1 MNGEEPLR
9 ILQLVHGYPPAVG
22 GVEFAVRDICER
34 LVARHG
40 ADVTVFT
47 TDAYT
52 NANYLDGS
60 LPTVPIQ
67 EGEVQNGVKVR
78 RFPVV
83 TTWARPLR
91 VLQRGFYDL
100 RLPFNDVLRTLYQG
114 PISPAMRK
122 AAAAFEADVVV
133 AASFPLNHMNYAF
146 QHPGRRVVL
155 IGALHTDDPWGYER
169 PNLLKLVNRAHAT
182 VAFTEAERDWL
193 LAKGASAER
202 VRVLGLGIDPDPC
215 VPHPAALRRELGIAD
230 GDYLVAY
237 VGQQGGHKGIEVLI
251 EALPALLEAVPDA
264 CLVVAGSR
272 TPYSE
277 VLERL
282 GSELPA
288 PARARFRLLSDLSM
302 QQKTDLLAACD
313 VFASPSGHES
323 FGITNL
329 EAWARSR
336 PVVLGDGPAQRSITE
351 PGVSSILVP
360 YRDTAALA
368 AALVRLARDPGL
380 RRRLGEAGR
389 RRLLERFTLDAVAD
403 AYYELYREAAAA

>member
-1 MNGEEPLR
+1 MTLR
-9 ILQLVHGYPPAVG
+9 LLQLVHGYPPAVG

-34 LVARHG
+34 LVSRHG

-47 TDAYT
+47 TNAYT

-83 TTWARPLR
+83 TAWARPLR
-91 VLQRGFYDL
+91 LLQRGFYNL
-100 RLPFNDVLRTLYQG
+100 RLPGNDVLRTLYQG
-114 PISPAMRK
+114 PISPALRR
-122 AAAAFEADVVV
+122 ATREFDADVVS
-133 AASFPLNHMNYAF
+133 AASFPLNHMRYAF
-146 QHPGRRVVL
+146 ARPGRPVVL
-155 IGALHTDDPWGYER
+155 IGAIHTDDPWGYER
-169 PNLLKLVNRAHAT
+169 PNLLKLAGRAQAT
-182 VAFTEAERDWL
+182 VAFTEPERDWL
-193 LAKGASAER
+193 LAHGAPARR

-215 VPHPAALRRELGIAD
+215 PPHPQDFRDSAGVAA

-251 EALPALLEAVPDA
+251 SSLPRLLEAVPGA
-264 CLVVAGSR
+264 FLVVAGSR
-272 TPYSE
+272 TPYSA

-282 GSELPA
+282 ASELPPA
-288 PARARFRLLSDLSM
+288 ARARFRLLSDLTA
-302 QQKTDLLAACD
+302 QRKTDLLAACD

-351 PGVSSILVP
+351 PGVSSLLVP
-360 YRDTAALA
+360 YRDAEALLD
-368 AALVRLARDPGL
+368 ALVRLARDPGL

-389 RRLLERFTLDAVAD
+389 RRLLERYTLDGVVD
-403 AYYELYREAAAA
+403 AYFDLYREAAGAA

>member
-1 MNGEEPLR
+1 MSLR
-9 ILQLVHGYPPAVG
+9 VLQLVHGYPPAVG

-34 LVARHG
+34 LVSRHG
-40 ADVTVFT
+40 VDVTVFT
-47 TDAYT
+47 TNAYT

-67 EGEVQNGVKVR
+67 DGEVQNGVKVR

-91 VLQRGFYDL
+91 ILQRGFYDL

-114 PISPAMRK
+114 PISPAMRR
-122 AAAAFEADVVV
+122 AVRAFEADVVV
-133 AASFPLNHMNYAF
+133 AASFPLNHLKYAF
-146 QHPGRRVVL
+146 QHPARRVVL
-155 IGALHTDDPWGYER
+155 IGAIHTDDPWGYDR
-169 PNLLKLVNRAHAT
+169 PNLLRLVNRAHAT
-182 VAFTEAERDWL
+182 VAFTEPERDWL

-215 VPHPAALRRELGIAD
+215 VPRPAAIRGELGLAD
-230 GDYLVAY
+230 DDYLVAY

-251 EALPALLEAVPDA
+251 SALPALLESVPNA
-264 CLVVAGSR
+264 FLVVAGSR

-288 PARARFRLLSDLSM
+288 TAKARFRLLSDLSA
-302 QQKTDLLAACD
+302 QRKSDLLAACD

-351 PGVSSILVP
+351 PGISSILVP
-360 YRDTAALA
+360 YRDVGALV
-368 AALVRLARDPGL
+368 AALVGLARDPDL
-380 RRRLGEAGR
+380 RRSLGEAGR
-389 RRLLERFTLDAVAD
+389 RRLLERFALDSVAD
-403 AYYELYREAAAA
+403 AYHELYQEAAAG